1 MSGGD
6 TGTEGTVNAH
16 QPGSD
21 RDVRVAELAVL
32 GVMVLWAA
40 NFIVVKA
47 ANAQIPP
54 VGFALLRFGAA
65 ALVLLVILRWRE
77 GGIGLPR
84 RDLLPLLAL
93 GGLGFGIYQILW
105 ATALQEIAAGD
116 SALIIGATPV
126 LVALFAVVAGS
137 DTLTPLKLAG
147 ALISFAGVG
156 LVIAGGTG
164 LTLGATLVGDLLTLL
179 AAICWAGYTAFAA
192 PFLHRVSPLRTTAW
206 AMVGGTLVLLP
217 VGLLQLG
224 AADLG
229 AVEAGSWLGLAY
241 SALLPAGIANVIV
254 FQAVRLVGPT
264 RITAFQFLVPAFAV
278 VIAAIF
284 LAEPIHAGQVVG
296 GAVIVAGV
304 WLTRRRR
311 IGVGGLRLRPRS
323 A

>member
-1 MSGGD
+1 
-6 TGTEGTVNAH
+6 
-16 QPGSD
+16 
-21 RDVRVAELAVL
+21 
-32 GVMVLWAA
+32 
-40 NFIVVKA
+40 
-47 ANAQIPP
+47 
-54 VGFALLRFGAA
+54 
-65 ALVLLVILRWRE
+65 
-77 GGIGLPR
+77 LPR

-147 ALISFAGVG
+147 ALISFVGVG

-278 VIAAIF
+278 VIAATF

-304 WLTRRRR
+304 WLTRRRH